1 MRYRSRGVPLPLL
14 GALLL
19 LLPVSLEALQVP
31 DHLQG
36 RMIERVAFE
45 GREEVSEEVLRRNL
59 VTRQT
64 RCRSLLLQP
73 FCRLGDWDVIT
84 ERHHLDRDEIPSDEL
99 RLLVTYFRQGFRHAD
114 VSAEVRESNGQV
126 EVRFRIDEGPPT
138 LVQRMDV
145 HQEPEVLTARDMER
159 APFPREGRPFNLD
172 LLDQAMDFLEE
183 RLHEAGY
190 LDAAVT
196 DSIEVEE
203 RGARVRLTIDP
214 GPQSTVR
221 RVDIEGNQE
230 IEDATIRGGLLLE
243 EGEVLTLPLV
253 RRTRRTLYDTNLFHE
268 VEVSVSGEAEG
279 GSSAEAVGSADGAG
293 SADGTGQ
300 ADGAG
305 QADQPDSAKVVSI
318 RLREAPPRLARVG
331 GGFNTLE
338 FGQVEGRFTHY
349 NWLGGGRRLDL
360 RAAVGNLLAPQL
372 NDRGIFRNV
381 LPGDLAAVDP
391 GPFQHPTWQ
400 ATAELAQPHFR
411 GARNALGISL
421 FAHRAIIP
429 GISIDQGFGG
439 ELSLTRR
446 IAFRAPLS
454 LAYRHEVVRAEAG
467 EVYFCVH
474 FGVCAPPVIQG
485 LRGRRSLAPV
495 SLGFHVDRSDHAL
508 APTAGYRIRADLEHA
523 SELTLSDFA
532 YHRASGEAS
541 YYRAFVRW
549 PEHVVAGRFRAGW
562 VGALDPADEELRVD
576 ETGRSLIHPR
586 KRFFAGGARSV
597 RGYPENRLGP
607 RVLTVPRDVLL
618 DEDRCTSEEIA
629 QATCDPNQAP
639 VDAFFPRPLGGSSLL
654 EGSVEYR
661 FPIGSVTAALFLDG
675 AVVGGRVGGLVQD
688 ASAGVTPGFGVR
700 FASPAGP
707 IRIDLGIQGRPTAE
721 LPVVTETET
730 EVTNGVIQ
738 RELVRL
744 ETLRRYDPLEARG
757 FVGRMLGRLTLH
769 FSIGEAF

>member
-1 MRYRSRGVPLPLL
+1 LDTVRDRSPGVRLPLL

-31 DHLQG
+31 DRLHG
-36 RMIERVAFE
+36 RLIERVAFE
-45 GREEVSEEVLRRNL
+45 GREEVSEEILRRNL
-59 VTRQT
+59 ATRQT
-64 RCRSLLLQP
+64 RCRGLLLRP
-73 FCRLGDWDVIT
+73 FCWLGDWEVIT
-84 ERHHLDRDEIPSDEL
+84 ERHHLDRDELPSDEL
-99 RLLVTYFRQGFRHAD
+99 RLLVLYFRQGFRQTD
-114 VSAEVRESNGQV
+114 VSTDVRESNGRV

-138 LVQRMDV
+138 LLQRMDV
-145 HQEPEVLTARDMER
+145 HQVPEVLTARDLER
-159 APFPREGRPFNLD
+159 APFPREGRPFNLA

-183 RLHEAGY
+183 RLREAGY

-203 RGARVRLTIDP
+203 REARVRLTIDP
-214 GPQSTVR
+214 GPRSTIR

-230 IEDATIRGGLLLE
+230 VDDATIRRGLLLE
-243 EGEVLTLPLV
+243 EGDVLTLPLV

-268 VEVSVSGEAEG
+268 VEVSVGGEAE
-279 GSSAEAVGSADGAG
+279 EAGETGGAG
-293 SADGTGQ
+293 SAG
-300 ADGAG
+300 GAG
-305 QADQPDSAKVVSI
+305 PAEPGDSAKVVRI

-331 GGFNTLE
+331 GGLNTLE

-360 RAAVGNLLAPQL
+360 RATTGNLLAPQL

-391 GPFQHPTWQ
+391 GPFEQPTWQ

-411 GARNALGISL
+411 GARNTVGLSL

-439 ELSLTRR
+439 EVSLTRR
-446 IAFRAPLS
+446 VAFRAPLTLS
-454 LAYRHEVVRAEAG
+454 YRHEVVRAEAG

-485 LRGRRSLAPV
+485 LRGRRSLSPV
-495 SLGFHVDRSDHAL
+495 SLDFHVDRSDHAL
-508 APTAGYRIRADLEHA
+508 APTAGYRIRVGVEHA
-523 SELTLSDFA
+523 SDLTLSDFA

-541 YYRAFVRW
+541 YYRSFVRW

-576 ETGRSLIHPR
+576 ETGLSLIHPR

-597 RGYPENRLGP
+597 RGFQENRLGP

-618 DEDRCTSEEIA
+618 EEDRCTSEEIA
-629 QATCDPNQAP
+629 QGTCDPNLAP

-661 FPIGSVTAALFLDG
+661 FPIGTVTAALFLDG

-688 ASAGVTPGFGVR
+688 AAARVTPGFGVR

-744 ETLRRYDPLEARG
+744 ETLRRYDPLEDRG